1 MNLAPPHND
10 AAAGTIA
17 VAGMH
22 GRELPPAPRIE
33 AVDGLRGFAA
43 LVVLLFHVYGEAR
56 APDWRAFHGI
66 NLLRPLHDGWAGVN
80 LFLVLSGFCLYWPF
94 VTQRDRVLHPR
105 SYAMRRVW
113 RIVPAYY
120 SSLAFVSLSALLW
133 PTLRAISADALPK
146 GSTDFVLH
154 LTLLHS
160 LTASTIS
167 SWNSVTWSLGLEW
180 TWYML
185 FPFTLWL
192 YRKVGANRGFLCL
205 AAVTLA
211 YRGTL
216 YVCFRSSALCVN
228 EDRALR
234 TFILGRLF
242 EFGLG
247 MWVAWQVHQP
257 PGTGRW
263 LRWAPLGVVVL
274 LVAAHVAT
282 PTPTLLPTRDILYGS
297 ASALLLLAATSPTEN
312 WVRRLF
318 SARWLCW
325 IGLFSYTLYLFHLP
339 MLVML
344 RLACAP
350 LGLAGLRLFFFLLTC
365 SVLIVPL
372 CWLIFQVVEK
382 PFLRAKPTLVK
393 KELA

>member
-1 MNLAPPHND
+1 MNLAPPHLD
-10 AAAGTIA
+10 ASIRTPAGTPD
-17 VAGMH
+17 
-22 GRELPPAPRIE
+22 REPPPAPRIH

-56 APDWRAFHGI
+56 APELRVFGGI
-66 NLLRPLHDGWAGVN
+66 NLFRPLHDGWAGVN

-94 VTQRDRVLHPR
+94 VTRRDRVLAPR
-105 SYAMRRVW
+105 SYALRRVW
-113 RIVPAYY
+113 RIVPTYY
-120 SSLAFVSLSALLW
+120 FSLAFVAVAALLW
-133 PTLRAISADALPK
+133 PTFRAISSDTFPK
-146 GSTDFVLH
+146 GWTDLILH

-160 LTASTIS
+160 LTASTIN
-167 SWNSVTWSLGLEW
+167 SWNKVTWSLGLEW

-185 FPFTLWL
+185 FPFALWL

-205 AAVTLA
+205 AVITLA

-216 YVCFRSSALCVN
+216 YFCFRSAALSVN
-228 EDRALR
+228 EDWAWR
-234 TFILGRLF
+234 TFIPGRLF

-247 MWVAWQVHQP
+247 MWVAWRVHQP
-257 PGTGRW
+257 PVADRW
-263 LRWAPLGVVVL
+263 LRWVPLGTVIL
-274 LVAAHVAT
+274 LAAAHAAT

-339 MLVML
+339 MVVML

-350 LGLAGLRLFFFLLTC
+350 LGLTGLRLFFFLLPC
-365 SVLIVPL
+365 STLLVPL
-372 CWLIFQVVEK
+372 CWLIFQVTEK
-382 PFLRAKPTLVK
+382 PFLRSKPTLVK